1 MYIPPQYRHTDL
13 GAIRQFVERHSFATV
28 TSVGKDGLPMV
39 THIPMDLWVEG
50 DQWRLTGHV
59 ARGNPQWKNLEQ
71 APWMVAAFLDYHA
84 YISPSWYARPNVP
97 TWNYVAV
104 HLSGPVRRVEG
115 EELYEQLRQQM
126 DKYEAH
132 SKNPL
137 HISDIPEKMLNTDL
151 RGLVA
156 FEMQVDRVE
165 CAHKLSQNRDDRDYA
180 AIIAELEQ
188 SRSEHDRLTAE
199 AMRRERF

>member
-1 MYIPPQYRHTDL
+1 
-13 GAIRQFVERHSFATV
+13 
-28 TSVGKDGLPMV
+28 
-39 THIPMDLWVEG
+39 
-50 DQWRLTGHV
+50 
-59 ARGNPQWKNLEQ
+59 
-71 APWMVAAFLDYHA
+71 MVAAFLDYHA